1 MHKVYISEFIKQVQS
16 KGNHKVQCSKFKVQ
30 SKSNMRELIKE
41 IWSTSK
47 RNKLRTSLT
56 GFAVAWGI
64 FMLIFLLGAGNGLIN
79 AQLQQ
84 STRFLAN
91 SMRVFP
97 GETSKAYKGLK
108 EGRSITLNDR
118 DILISNETYGQ
129 YVDDVGGRLEQYNVN
144 INYGD
149 NYVASQS
156 LVGVAPTHPKIDKTE
171 LIAGRF
177 INEIDMK
184 DQRKNVVLSR
194 SQAKELSKDYRSLVG
209 KNVKISNLN
218 FQVVGIY
225 KDDESRNNTE
235 AFIAYSTIK
244 TIYAKGDDA
253 GSLEFTIKNLKTQE
267 DNEQF
272 EKNYRASI
280 NNNHQAAPDDDRTIW
295 LWNRYMDN
303 IQMNQGI
310 AIMQTALWIVGLF
323 TLLSGIVGVSN
334 IMLITVKE
342 RTREFGV
349 RKAIGAKP
357 WSILKLIITESI
369 IITSFFGY
377 IGMVCGVAANEI
389 MDATIGHTTVDT
401 GLFKAAMFVN
411 PTVGLGT
418 CIGATIAIVIAGTIA
433 GLIPAIKAA
442 RIRPIEA
449 LKAEE

>member
-1 MHKVYISEFIKQVQS
+1 MHMNSSLFTLHSSLLSEV
-16 KGNHKVQCSKFKVQ
+16 
-30 SKSNMRELIKE
+30 
-41 IWSTSK
+41 WSTSK

-118 DILISNETYGQ
+118 DILISNQTYGQ

-184 DQRKNVVLSR
+184 EQRKNVVLSR

-225 KDDESRNNTE
+225 KDDESRNNTD

-253 GSLEFTIKNLKTQE
+253 GSLEFTIKNLKTKE

-389 MDATIGHTTVDT
+389 MDATIGHTIVDT

-449 LKAEE
+449 LRAE

>member
-1 MHKVYISEFIKQVQS
+1 
-16 KGNHKVQCSKFKVQ
+16 
-30 SKSNMRELIKE
+30 MRELIKE

-108 EGRSITLNDR
+108 EGRSITLNDK
-118 DILISNETYGQ
+118 DILISNKTYGQ

-184 DQRKNVVLSR
+184 EQRKNVVLSR

-253 GSLEFTIKNLKTQE
+253 GSLEFTIKNLKTKE

-280 NNNHQAAPDDDRTIW
+280 NNNHQAAPDDERTIW

-411 PTVGLGT
+411 PTVGIGT
-418 CIGATIAIVIAGTIA
+418 CIGATITIVIAGTIA
-433 GLIPAIKAA
+433 GVIPAIKAA

-449 LKAEE
+449 LRAE

>member
-1 MHKVYISEFIKQVQS
+1 
-16 KGNHKVQCSKFKVQ
+16 
-30 SKSNMRELIKE
+30 MRELIKE

-118 DILISNETYGQ
+118 DILISNQTYGQ

-184 DQRKNVVLSR
+184 EQRKNVVLSR
-194 SQAKELSKDYRSLVG
+194 SQAKELCKDYRSLVG

-253 GSLEFTIKNLKTQE
+253 GSLEFTIKNLKTKE

-280 NNNHQAAPDDDRTIW
+280 NNNHQAAPDDERTIW

-389 MDATIGHTTVDT
+389 MDATIGHTTIDT

-411 PTVGLGT
+411 PTVGIGT
-418 CIGATIAIVIAGTIA
+418 CIGATITIVIAGTIA

-449 LKAEE
+449 LRAE

>member
-171 LIAGRF
+171 MIAGRF

-184 DQRKNVVLSR
+184 EQRKNVVLSR

-225 KDDESRNNTE
+225 KDDESRNNTD

-449 LKAEE
+449 LRAE

>member
-1 MHKVYISEFIKQVQS
+1 MNSSLFTLRSSLLSEV
-16 KGNHKVQCSKFKVQ
+16 
-30 SKSNMRELIKE
+30 
-41 IWSTSK
+41 WSTSK

-97 GETSKAYKGLK
+97 GETSKTYKGLK
-108 EGRSITLNDR
+108 EGRSITLNDK
-118 DILISNETYGQ
+118 DILISNKTYGQ

-184 DQRKNVVLSR
+184 EQRKNVVLSR
-194 SQAKELSKDYRSLVG
+194 SQAKELCKDYRSLVG

-253 GSLEFTIKNLKTQE
+253 GSLEFTIKNLKTRE
-267 DNEQF
+267 DNKQF

-280 NNNHQAAPDDDRTIW
+280 NNNHQAAPDDERTIW

-418 CIGATIAIVIAGTIA
+418 CIGATITIVIAGTIA

-449 LKAEE
+449 LRAE

>member
-1 MHKVYISEFIKQVQS
+1 MHMNSSLFTLHSSLLSEV
-16 KGNHKVQCSKFKVQ
+16 
-30 SKSNMRELIKE
+30 
-41 IWSTSK
+41 WSTSK

-108 EGRSITLNDR
+108 EGRSITLNDK
-118 DILISNETYGQ
+118 DILISNKTYGQ

-171 LIAGRF
+171 MIAGRF

-184 DQRKNVVLSR
+184 EQRKNVVLSR
-194 SQAKELSKDYRSLVG
+194 SQAKELCKDYRSLVG

-225 KDDESRNNTE
+225 KDDESRNNTD

-377 IGMVCGVAANEI
+377 IGMVCGVAANEF

-449 LKAEE
+449 LRAE

>member
-1 MHKVYISEFIKQVQS
+1 
-16 KGNHKVQCSKFKVQ
+16 
-30 SKSNMRELIKE
+30 MRELIKE

-108 EGRSITLNDR
+108 EGRSITLNDK
-118 DILISNETYGQ
+118 DILISNQTYGQ

-171 LIAGRF
+171 MIAGRF

-184 DQRKNVVLSR
+184 EQRKNVVLSR

-209 KNVKISNLN
+209 KNVKVNNLN

-235 AFIAYSTIK
+235 AFTAYSTVKI
-244 TIYAKGDDA
+244 IYAKGDDA
-253 GSLEFTIKNLKTQE
+253 GSLEFTIKNLKTKE
-267 DNEQF
+267 DNKQF

-280 NNNHQAAPDDDRTIW
+280 NNNHQAAPDDDRTVW
-295 LWNRYMDN
+295 LWNRYVDN

-411 PTVGLGT
+411 PTVGIGT

-449 LKAEE
+449 LRAE

>member
-16 KGNHKVQCSKFKVQ
+16 KGNPKVQCSKFKVQ

-108 EGRSITLNDR
+108 EGRSITLNDK
-118 DILISNETYGQ
+118 DILISNKTYGQ

-184 DQRKNVVLSR
+184 EQRKNVVLSR

-209 KNVKISNLN
+209 KNVKVNNLN

-235 AFIAYSTIK
+235 AFTAYSTVKI
-244 TIYAKGDDA
+244 IYAKGDDA
-253 GSLEFTIKNLKTQE
+253 GSLEFTIKNLKTKE
-267 DNEQF
+267 DNKQF

-280 NNNHQAAPDDDRTIW
+280 NNNHQAAPDDDRTVW
-295 LWNRYMDN
+295 LWNRYVDN

-449 LKAEE
+449 LRAE

>member
-1 MHKVYISEFIKQVQS
+1 
-16 KGNHKVQCSKFKVQ
+16 
-30 SKSNMRELIKE
+30 MRELIKE

-184 DQRKNVVLSR
+184 EQRKNVVLSR
-194 SQAKELSKDYRSLVG
+194 SQAKELCKDYRSLVG

-389 MDATIGHTTVDT
+389 MDATIGHTTIDT

-418 CIGATIAIVIAGTIA
+418 CIGATITIVIAGTIA

-449 LKAEE
+449 LRAE

>member
-1 MHKVYISEFIKQVQS
+1 
-16 KGNHKVQCSKFKVQ
+16 
-30 SKSNMRELIKE
+30 MRELIKE

-171 LIAGRF
+171 MIAGRF

-194 SQAKELSKDYRSLVG
+194 SQAKELCKDYRSLVG

-310 AIMQTALWIVGLF
+310 VIMQTALWIVGLF

-411 PTVGLGT
+411 PTVGIGT

-449 LKAEE
+449 LRAE

>member
-1 MHKVYISEFIKQVQS
+1 
-16 KGNHKVQCSKFKVQ
+16 
-30 SKSNMRELIKE
+30 
-41 IWSTSK
+41 
-47 RNKLRTSLT
+47 
-56 GFAVAWGI
+56 
-64 FMLIFLLGAGNGLIN
+64 MLIFLLGAGNGLIN

-108 EGRSITLNDR
+108 EGRSITLNDK
-118 DILISNETYGQ
+118 DILISNKTYGQ

-184 DQRKNVVLSR
+184 EQRKNVVLSR
-194 SQAKELSKDYRSLVG
+194 SQAKELCKDYHSLVG

-253 GSLEFTIKNLKTQE
+253 GSLEFTIKNLKTKE
-267 DNEQF
+267 DNKQF

-280 NNNHQAAPDDDRTIW
+280 NNNHQAAPDDERTIW

-449 LKAEE
+449 LRAE

>member
-1 MHKVYISEFIKQVQS
+1 
-16 KGNHKVQCSKFKVQ
+16 
-30 SKSNMRELIKE
+30 MRELIKE

-108 EGRSITLNDR
+108 EGRSITLNDK
-118 DILISNETYGQ
+118 DILISNKTYGQ

-184 DQRKNVVLSR
+184 EQRKNVVLSR

-267 DNEQF
+267 DNKQF

-280 NNNHQAAPDDDRTIW
+280 NNNHQAAPDDERTIW

-411 PTVGLGT
+411 PTVGIGT
-418 CIGATIAIVIAGTIA
+418 CIGATITIVIAGTIA
-433 GLIPAIKAA
+433 GVIPAIKAA

-449 LKAEE
+449 LRAE

>member
-1 MHKVYISEFIKQVQS
+1 
-16 KGNHKVQCSKFKVQ
+16 
-30 SKSNMRELIKE
+30 MRELIKE

-118 DILISNETYGQ
+118 DILISNQTYGQ

-184 DQRKNVVLSR
+184 EQRKNVVLSR
-194 SQAKELSKDYRSLVG
+194 SQAKELCKDYRSLVG
-209 KNVKISNLN
+209 KNVKVNNLN

-235 AFIAYSTIK
+235 AFTAYSTVKI
-244 TIYAKGDDA
+244 IYAKGDDA
-253 GSLEFTIKNLKTQE
+253 GSLEFTIKNLKTKE
-267 DNEQF
+267 DNKQF

-295 LWNRYMDN
+295 LWNRYVDN

-411 PTVGLGT
+411 PTVGIGT
-418 CIGATIAIVIAGTIA
+418 CIGATITIVIAGTIA

-449 LKAEE
+449 LRAE

>member
-1 MHKVYISEFIKQVQS
+1 MHMNSSLFTLHSSLLSEV
-16 KGNHKVQCSKFKVQ
+16 
-30 SKSNMRELIKE
+30 
-41 IWSTSK
+41 WSTSK

-118 DILISNETYGQ
+118 DILISNQTYGQ
-129 YVDDVGGRLEQYNVN
+129 YVDDVGGRLEQNNVN

-171 LIAGRF
+171 MIAGRF
-177 INEIDMK
+177 INKIDMK
-184 DQRKNVVLSR
+184 EQRKNVVLSR
-194 SQAKELSKDYRSLVG
+194 SQAKELCKDYRSLVG

-225 KDDESRNNTE
+225 KDDESRNNTD

-411 PTVGLGT
+411 PTVGIGT
-418 CIGATIAIVIAGTIA
+418 CIGATITIVIAGTIA
-433 GLIPAIKAA
+433 GVIPAIKAA

-449 LKAEE
+449 LRAE

>member
-108 EGRSITLNDR
+108 EGRSITLNDK
-118 DILISNETYGQ
+118 DILISNQTYGQ

-184 DQRKNVVLSR
+184 EQRKNVVLSR
-194 SQAKELSKDYRSLVG
+194 SQAKELCKDYRSLVG

-411 PTVGLGT
+411 PTVGIGT
-418 CIGATIAIVIAGTIA
+418 CIGATITIVIAGTIA

-449 LKAEE
+449 LRAE

>member
-1 MHKVYISEFIKQVQS
+1 
-16 KGNHKVQCSKFKVQ
+16 
-30 SKSNMRELIKE
+30 MRELIKE

-108 EGRSITLNDR
+108 EGRSITLNDK
-118 DILISNETYGQ
+118 DILISNKTYGQ

-184 DQRKNVVLSR
+184 EQRKNVVLSR
-194 SQAKELSKDYRSLVG
+194 SQAKELCKDYRSLVG

-225 KDDESRNNTE
+225 KDDESRNNTD

-280 NNNHQAAPDDDRTIW
+280 NNNHQAAPNDDRTIW

-449 LKAEE
+449 LRAE

>member
-1 MHKVYISEFIKQVQS
+1 
-16 KGNHKVQCSKFKVQ
+16 
-30 SKSNMRELIKE
+30 MRELIKE

-108 EGRSITLNDR
+108 EGRSITLNDK
-118 DILISNETYGQ
+118 DILISNQTYGQ

-184 DQRKNVVLSR
+184 EQRKNVVLSR
-194 SQAKELSKDYRSLVG
+194 SQAKELCKDYHSLVG
-209 KNVKISNLN
+209 KNVKVNNLN

-235 AFIAYSTIK
+235 AFTAYSTVKI
-244 TIYAKGDDA
+244 IYAKGDDA
-253 GSLEFTIKNLKTQE
+253 GSLEFTIKNLKTKE
-267 DNEQF
+267 DNKQF

-295 LWNRYMDN
+295 LWNRYVDN

-411 PTVGLGT
+411 PTVGIGT
-418 CIGATIAIVIAGTIA
+418 CIGATITIVIAGTIA

-449 LKAEE
+449 LRAE

>member
-1 MHKVYISEFIKQVQS
+1 
-16 KGNHKVQCSKFKVQ
+16 
-30 SKSNMRELIKE
+30 MRELIKE

-108 EGRSITLNDR
+108 EGRSITLNDK
-118 DILISNETYGQ
+118 DILISNKTYGQ

-184 DQRKNVVLSR
+184 EQRKNVVLSR
-194 SQAKELSKDYRSLVG
+194 SQAKELCKDYRSLVG

-235 AFIAYSTIK
+235 AFIAYSTVKI
-244 TIYAKGDDA
+244 IYAKGDDA
-253 GSLEFTIKNLKTQE
+253 GSLEFTIKNLKTKE
-267 DNEQF
+267 DNKQF

-280 NNNHQAAPDDDRTIW
+280 NNNHQAAPDDERTIW

-411 PTVGLGT
+411 PTVGIGT
-418 CIGATIAIVIAGTIA
+418 CIGATITIVIAGTIA
-433 GLIPAIKAA
+433 GVIPAIKAA

-449 LKAEE
+449 LRAE

>member
-1 MHKVYISEFIKQVQS
+1 MHMNSSLFTLHSSLLSEV
-16 KGNHKVQCSKFKVQ
+16 
-30 SKSNMRELIKE
+30 
-41 IWSTSK
+41 WSTSK

-108 EGRSITLNDR
+108 EGRSITLNDK
-118 DILISNETYGQ
+118 DILISNKTYGQ

-184 DQRKNVVLSR
+184 EQRKNVVLSR
-194 SQAKELSKDYRSLVG
+194 SQAKELCKDYRSLVG

-253 GSLEFTIKNLKTQE
+253 GSLEFTIKNLKTKE
-267 DNEQF
+267 DNEKF

-280 NNNHQAAPDDDRTIW
+280 NNNHQAAPDDERTIW
-295 LWNRYMDN
+295 LWNRYVDN

-411 PTVGLGT
+411 PTVGIST
-418 CIGATIAIVIAGTIA
+418 CIGATITIVIAGTIA

-449 LKAEE
+449 LRAE

>member
-1 MHKVYISEFIKQVQS
+1 
-16 KGNHKVQCSKFKVQ
+16 
-30 SKSNMRELIKE
+30 MRELIKE

-129 YVDDVGGRLEQYNVN
+129 YVDDVGGRLEQNNVN

-272 EKNYRASI
+272 EKNYRATI

-442 RIRPIEA
+442 KIRPIEA
-449 LKAEE
+449 LRAE

>member
-1 MHKVYISEFIKQVQS
+1 MNSSLFTLHSSLLSEV
-16 KGNHKVQCSKFKVQ
+16 
-30 SKSNMRELIKE
+30 
-41 IWSTSK
+41 WSTSK

-108 EGRSITLNDR
+108 EGRSITLNDK
-118 DILISNETYGQ
+118 DILISNKTYGQ

-171 LIAGRF
+171 MIAGRF

-184 DQRKNVVLSR
+184 EQRKNVVLSR
-194 SQAKELSKDYRSLVG
+194 SQVKELCKDYRSLVG

-225 KDDESRNNTE
+225 KDDESRNNTD

-449 LKAEE
+449 LRAE

>member
-1 MHKVYISEFIKQVQS
+1 
-16 KGNHKVQCSKFKVQ
+16 
-30 SKSNMRELIKE
+30 MRELIKE

-118 DILISNETYGQ
+118 DILISNQTYGQ

-144 INYGD
+144 INYCD

-194 SQAKELSKDYRSLVG
+194 SQAKELCKDYRSLVG

-225 KDDESRNNTE
+225 KDDESRNNTD

-449 LKAEE
+449 LRAE

>member
-1 MHKVYISEFIKQVQS
+1 
-16 KGNHKVQCSKFKVQ
+16 
-30 SKSNMRELIKE
+30 MRELIKE

-118 DILISNETYGQ
+118 DILISNQTYGQ

-225 KDDESRNNTE
+225 KDDESRNNTD

-244 TIYAKGDDA
+244 TIYDKGDDA
-253 GSLEFTIKNLKTQE
+253 GSLEFTIKNLKTKE

-449 LKAEE
+449 LRAE

>member
-1 MHKVYISEFIKQVQS
+1 
-16 KGNHKVQCSKFKVQ
+16 
-30 SKSNMRELIKE
+30 
-41 IWSTSK
+41 
-47 RNKLRTSLT
+47 
-56 GFAVAWGI
+56 
-64 FMLIFLLGAGNGLIN
+64 MLIFLLGAGNGLIN

-108 EGRSITLNDR
+108 EGRSITLNDK
-118 DILISNETYGQ
+118 DILISNKTYGQ

-184 DQRKNVVLSR
+184 EQRKNVVLSR
-194 SQAKELSKDYRSLVG
+194 SQAKELCKDYRSLVG

-253 GSLEFTIKNLKTQE
+253 GSLEFTIKNLKTKE
-267 DNEQF
+267 DNKQF

-280 NNNHQAAPDDDRTIW
+280 NNNHQAAPDDERTIW

-411 PTVGLGT
+411 PTVGIGT
-418 CIGATIAIVIAGTIA
+418 CIGATITIVIAGTIA

-449 LKAEE
+449 LRAE

>member
-1 MHKVYISEFIKQVQS
+1 
-16 KGNHKVQCSKFKVQ
+16 
-30 SKSNMRELIKE
+30 MRELIKE

-118 DILISNETYGQ
+118 DILISNKTYGQ
-129 YVDDVGGRLEQYNVN
+129 YVDDVGGRLEQNNLN

-184 DQRKNVVLSR
+184 EQRKNVVLSR
-194 SQAKELSKDYRSLVG
+194 SQAKELCKDYRSLVG

-235 AFIAYSTIK
+235 AFIAYSTVKI
-244 TIYAKGDDA
+244 IYAKGDDA
-253 GSLEFTIKNLKTQE
+253 GSLEFTIKNLKTRE
-267 DNEQF
+267 DNKQF

-280 NNNHQAAPDDDRTIW
+280 NNNHQAAPDDERTIW

-418 CIGATIAIVIAGTIA
+418 CIGATITIVIAGTIA

-449 LKAEE
+449 LRAE

>member
-1 MHKVYISEFIKQVQS
+1 
-16 KGNHKVQCSKFKVQ
+16 
-30 SKSNMRELIKE
+30 MRELIKE

-108 EGRSITLNDR
+108 EGRSITLNDK
-118 DILISNETYGQ
+118 DILISNKTYGQ

-184 DQRKNVVLSR
+184 EQRKNVVLSR

-209 KNVKISNLN
+209 RNVKISNLN

-253 GSLEFTIKNLKTQE
+253 GSLEFTIKNLKTRE

-280 NNNHQAAPDDDRTIW
+280 NNNHQAAPDDERTIW

-411 PTVGLGT
+411 PTVGIGT
-418 CIGATIAIVIAGTIA
+418 CIGATITIVISGTIA

-442 RIRPIEA
+442 RIRPIEG
-449 LKAEE
+449 LRAE

>member
-1 MHKVYISEFIKQVQS
+1 
-16 KGNHKVQCSKFKVQ
+16 
-30 SKSNMRELIKE
+30 MRELIKE

-118 DILISNETYGQ
+118 DILISNQTYGQ

-194 SQAKELSKDYRSLVG
+194 SQAKELCKDYRSLVG

-369 IITSFFGY
+369 IITSFFGS

-449 LKAEE
+449 LRAE

>member
-1 MHKVYISEFIKQVQS
+1 
-16 KGNHKVQCSKFKVQ
+16 
-30 SKSNMRELIKE
+30 MRELIKE

-108 EGRSITLNDR
+108 EGRSITLNDK
-118 DILISNETYGQ
+118 DILISNKTYGQ

-184 DQRKNVVLSR
+184 EQRKNVVLSR
-194 SQAKELSKDYRSLVG
+194 SQAKELCKDYHSLVG

-418 CIGATIAIVIAGTIA
+418 CIGATITIVIAGTIA

-449 LKAEE
+449 LRAE

>member
-1 MHKVYISEFIKQVQS
+1 
-16 KGNHKVQCSKFKVQ
+16 
-30 SKSNMRELIKE
+30 MRELIKE

-108 EGRSITLNDR
+108 EGRSITLNDK
-118 DILISNETYGQ
+118 DILISNKTYGQ
-129 YVDDVGGRLEQYNVN
+129 YIDDVGGRLEQYNVN

-184 DQRKNVVLSR
+184 EQRKNVVLSR
-194 SQAKELSKDYRSLVG
+194 SQAKELCKDYRSLVG

-225 KDDESRNNTE
+225 KDDESRNNTD
-235 AFIAYSTIK
+235 AFTAYSTVKI
-244 TIYAKGDDA
+244 IYAKGDDA
-253 GSLEFTIKNLKTQE
+253 GSLEFTIKNLKTRE
-267 DNEQF
+267 DNKQF

-280 NNNHQAAPDDDRTIW
+280 NNNHQAAPDDERTIW

-401 GLFKAAMFVN
+401 GLFKAAMFMN
-411 PTVGLGT
+411 PTVGIGT
-418 CIGATIAIVIAGTIA
+418 CIGATITIVIAGTIA

-449 LKAEE
+449 LRAE

>member
-1 MHKVYISEFIKQVQS
+1 
-16 KGNHKVQCSKFKVQ
+16 
-30 SKSNMRELIKE
+30 MRELIKE

-108 EGRSITLNDR
+108 EGRSITLNDK
-118 DILISNETYGQ
+118 DLLISNKTYGQ

-184 DQRKNVVLSR
+184 EQRKNVVLSR
-194 SQAKELSKDYRSLVG
+194 SQAKELCKDYRSLVG

-253 GSLEFTIKNLKTQE
+253 GSLEFTIKNLKTKE
-267 DNEQF
+267 DNKQF

-280 NNNHQAAPDDDRTIW
+280 NNNHQAAPDDERTIW

-411 PTVGLGT
+411 PTVGIGT
-418 CIGATIAIVIAGTIA
+418 CIGATITIVIAGTIA

-449 LKAEE
+449 LRAE

>member
-1 MHKVYISEFIKQVQS
+1 MHMNSSLFTLHSSLLSEV
-16 KGNHKVQCSKFKVQ
+16 
-30 SKSNMRELIKE
+30 
-41 IWSTSK
+41 WSTSK

-118 DILISNETYGQ
+118 DILISNQTYGQ

-194 SQAKELSKDYRSLVG
+194 SQAKELCKDYRSLVG

-225 KDDESRNNTE
+225 KDDESRNNTD

-449 LKAEE
+449 LRAE